1 MSLHFSSQS
10 GIFEWNGHGL
20 THDYTL
26 DFMENWLVGYCQYWQ
41 IRREVMPTLV
51 KWIRS
56 AFTSRALI
64 LLITHTR

>member
-26 DFMENWLVGYCQYWQ
+26 DFMENWLVGYCQY
-41 IRREVMPTLV
+41 
-51 KWIRS
+51 
-56 AFTSRALI
+56 
-64 LLITHTR
+64 